1 MPLGDPAGKV
11 AVITGAASGIG
22 RAMVEHASAL
32 GMRVAAVDMVEER
45 LADLAADDVTIHG
58 VDVADAAAVDALA
71 AAVYG
76 RWGAVHLLFNNA
88 GVFQAGR
95 AWEATDAEWR
105 WAFDVNVFGITNGIR
120 SFVPRM
126 LEGGDDGHVVNTA
139 SVAGFVAAP
148 LNGPYTASKTAALSV
163 TECLA
168 HDLQSVGA
176 RIGVS
181 VLTPSAIRTGIA
193 RTDAV
198 RPDGAEV
205 ESDLAAGVRDIL
217 ESLTDAGLEPDAVP
231 PIVFEAIEAGDFLIP
246 TKPSH
251 QAQIEA
257 RFDAMRE
264 RRLPPTP
271 PID

>member
-1 MPLGDPAGKV
+1 MPLGDPTGKV
-11 AVITGAASGIG
+11 AVVTGAGSGIG
-22 RAMVEHASAL
+22 RALVDHARSL
-32 GMRVAAVDMVEER
+32 DMRVAAVDVAGDALSGFDPDVVTHVVDIADPSAVDD
-45 LADLAADDVTIHG
+45 LADRVFD
-58 VDVADAAAVDALA
+58 
-71 AAVYG
+71 
-76 RWGAVHLLFNNA
+76 RWGAVHLLCNNA

-105 WAFDVNVFGITNGIR
+105 WAFDVNVFGILNGIR

-126 LEGGDDGHVVNTA
+126 LDGGDVGHVVNTA

-148 LNGPYTASKTAALSV
+148 MNGPYTASKVAALSV

-176 RIGVS
+176 RIGAS

-198 RPDGAEV
+198 RPADLDH
-205 ESDLAAGVRDIL
+205 ESELAAGVRDIL
-217 ESLTDAGLEPDAVP
+217 ESLTDAGLEPAEVP
-231 PIVFEAIEAGDFLIP
+231 PIVFAAIDAGDFLIP

-251 QAQIEA
+251 RDQIEI
-257 RFDAMRE
+257 RFEAMRE

-271 PID
+271 PVD

>member
-1 MPLGDPAGKV
+1 MPLGDPDGKV

-22 RAMVEHASAL
+22 RALVEHAAAVGMQVVAVDLASAP
-32 GMRVAAVDMVEER
+32 VAAGPSVVSVPT
-45 LADLAADDVTIHG
+45 DVT
-58 VDVADAAAVDALA
+58 DADAVEALA
-71 AAVYG
+71 VSVYERFG
-76 RWGAVHLLFNNA
+76 GVHLLCNNA

-95 AWEATDAEWR
+95 AWEASDDEWR
-105 WAFDVNVFGITNGIR
+105 WAFDVNVFGIVNGIR

-126 LEGGDDGHVVNTA
+126 LAGGADGHVVNTA

-148 LNGPYTASKTAALSV
+148 LNGPYTASKTAAVSV
-163 TECLA
+163 SECLA

-176 RIGVS
+176 RIGAS
-181 VLTPSAIRTGIA
+181 VLTPSAVRTGIA

-198 RPDGAEV
+198 RPETMDD
-205 ESDLAAGVRDIL
+205 ESVVAAGVRDIL
-217 ESLTDAGLEPDAVP
+217 EAMTDDGLDPSDVA

-251 QAQIEA
+251 RAQIET
-257 RFDAMRE
+257 RFEAMRE

-271 PID
+271 PVD